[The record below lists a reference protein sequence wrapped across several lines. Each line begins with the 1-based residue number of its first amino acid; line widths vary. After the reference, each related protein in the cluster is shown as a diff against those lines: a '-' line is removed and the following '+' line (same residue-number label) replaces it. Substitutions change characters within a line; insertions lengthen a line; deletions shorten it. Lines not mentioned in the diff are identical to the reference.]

1 MQQSMD
7 TIRQAHAREMKE
19 LRESLKSSSKRMHQ
33 DMGRLDREVG
43 ELRKRMAYVPE
54 PAKKPT
60 PLHTRILSILF

>member
-1 MQQSMD
+1 
-7 TIRQAHAREMKE
+7 
-19 LRESLKSSSKRMHQ
+19 MHQ
-33 DMGRLDREVG
+33 DMGRLDREIG